1 MSLFENLCGVHNLQN
16 HFTEFIKKLI
26 YNQIVNIFI
35 MNYLKFQEEIW
46 RFLL

>member
-16 HFTEFIKKLI
+16 HFTEFIKNLFIIKLLTF
-26 YNQIVNIFI
+26 FI